1 MAKKNRVI
9 RYLIPVLAV
18 LILAAWYGVS
28 RYRGVGGFPL
38 RTEET
43 KNFIAAVK
51 DICGG
56 SVKVQYG
63 FPQRVEITVDAPSL
77 TDAETEELLELTA
90 ALMQDEDFAADFTRL
105 HSRRYGKLGGYHVL
119 PELAAPVGPDS
130 VSVQLRT
137 DDAAVTCSYYSGYP
151 FEKWSGPSLS

>member
-1 MAKKNRVI
+1 MRWTFST
-9 RYLIPVLAV
+9 L
-18 LILAAWYGVS
+18 YGTAS
-28 RYRGVGGFPL
+28 AG
-38 RTEET
+38 T
-43 KNFIAAVK
+43 A
-51 DICGG
+51 G
-56 SVKVQYG
+56 S
-63 FPQRVEITVDAPSL
+63 
-77 TDAETEELLELTA
+77 
-90 ALMQDEDFAADFTRL
+90 ADFPRL

>member
-9 RYLIPVLAV
+9 RYLIPVLVV
-18 LILAAWYGVS
+18 LILAVWYGVS
-28 RYRGVGGFPL
+28 RYRGVGGLPL

-43 KNFIAAVK
+43 KNFIAEVK

-63 FPQRVEITVDAPSL
+63 FPQRVEITVAAPSL

-137 DDAAVTCSYYSGYP
+137 DDAELPHSYYSVYP
-151 FEKWSGPSLS
+151 FEKWSGPSQS

>member
-1 MAKKNRVI
+1 MRWTFSTLYGTASAGTAGSADFPCGR
-9 RYLIPVLAV
+9 RRQR
-18 LILAAWYGVS
+18 ILSRRSRTSAAAAS
-28 RYRGVGGFPL
+28 RC
-38 RTEET
+38 
-43 KNFIAAVK
+43 K
-51 DICGG
+51 CGL
-56 SVKVQYG
+56 
-63 FPQRVEITVDAPSL
+63 PQRVEITVDAPSL

-137 DDAAVTCSYYSGYP
+137 DDAELPHSYYSGYP
-151 FEKWSGPSLS
+151 FERWSGPSRS

>member
-9 RYLIPVLAV
+9 RYLIPVLVLAV
-18 LILAAWYGVS
+18 LILAAWYG
-28 RYRGVGGFPL
+28 RYHGSGGLPL

-43 KNFIAAVK
+43 GNYIAAVK
-51 DICGG
+51 SICGG

-63 FPQRVEITVDAPSL
+63 FPQRVEITVAAPSL
-77 TDAETEELLELTA
+77 TDAETEELLTLTA
-90 ALMQDEDFAADFTRL
+90 ALMQNEDFAADFTRL

-130 VSVQLRT
+130 VAVQLRT
-137 DDAAVTCSYYSGYP
+137 DDTELPHSYHSGYP
-151 FEKWSGPSLS
+151 FEAWPGPSLS

>member
-28 RYRGVGGFPL
+28 RYRGVGGLPP
-38 RTEET
+38 
-43 KNFIAAVK
+43 A
-51 DICGG
+51 
-56 SVKVQYG
+56 
-63 FPQRVEITVDAPSL
+63 PQP
-77 TDAETEELLELTA
+77 
-90 ALMQDEDFAADFTRL
+90 
-105 HSRRYGKLGGYHVL
+105 

>member
-18 LILAAWYGVS
+18 LILAALYGVS
-28 RYRGVGGFPL
+28 RYHGVGGLPL

-43 KNFIAAVK
+43 RDYIAEVK
-51 DICGG
+51 SICGG
-56 SVKVQYG
+56 SAKVRYG

-77 TDAETEELLELTA
+77 TDAETEELLALTA
-90 ALMQDEDFAADFTRL
+90 ALMQDESFAADFTRL
-105 HSRRYGKLGGYHVL
+105 HGRRYGKLGGYHVL

-130 VSVQLRT
+130 VAVQLHT
-137 DDAAVTCSYYSGYP
+137 DDTACSYYSGYP
-151 FEKWSGPSLS
+151 FEGWSGPSLS